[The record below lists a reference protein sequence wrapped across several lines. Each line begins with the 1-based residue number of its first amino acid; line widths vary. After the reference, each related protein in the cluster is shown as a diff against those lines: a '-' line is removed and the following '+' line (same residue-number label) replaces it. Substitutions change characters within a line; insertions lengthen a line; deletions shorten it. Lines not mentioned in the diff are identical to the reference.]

1 MTFTISYDP
10 LWETLSSQSVKKI
23 DLVRQ
28 GIVTPAAL
36 KRLQK
41 GEPVSLNVLGN
52 ICVGLGVGPEEV
64 MAFKALDG
72 TIPEMR
78 V

>member
-10 LWETLSSQSVKKI
+10 LWETLRARKLSKI
-23 DLVRQ
+23 DLARR
-28 GIVTPAAL
+28 GIITPAAL

-52 ICVGLGVGPEEV
+52 ICVWLGVGPGDVVE
-64 MAFKALDG
+64 FKALDG
-72 TIPEMR
+72 AMR